1 MKRLPEE
8 VPPMYTEKDPLAFE
22 GPPEENE
29 DEDED
34 EDKDEDVDVSPK
46 RVEANKI
53 LGHLEFLTMMMLK

>member
-29 DEDED
+29 DKD

-53 LGHLEFLTMMMLK
+53 LDHLEFLIMMMLK